1 MMPAHYPNRTKLTL
15 VAALVAATLSTAQAS
30 ELEDR
35 VTRIESLMQSQGLM
49 DMLTQLQPSAADL
62 CPESE
67 QVNTIIALLVANLA
81 KKLTDLNVPIEF
93 FPELPLKAMLQGFIG
108 IDLPA
113 GELPAQAELL
123 MGWAL
128 GDE

>member
-1 MMPAHYPNRTKLTL
+1 MHDEEPICF
-15 VAALVAATLSTAQAS
+15 SESITAQS
-30 ELEDR
+30 IHR
-35 VTRIESLMQSQGLM
+35 YPFTG

-128 GDE
+128 GDEQPPICRNECGSDFIMG